1 MDAAEAAR
9 QLRETG
15 RRLVTISEQLA
26 RSQDRLESVL
36 ATSDSIVQK
45 VNRGEGSLGLMLND
59 PSLYRNSDSVMIQLK
74 ALLADI
80 QKNPR
85 RYINLRIF

>member
-59 PSLYRNSDSVMIQLK
+59 PSLYQNSDSVMIQLK